1 MGHREVGVPEV
12 ETQALT
18 GRATG
23 RIPALTRKALITTP
37 GKSSIDWRIHLE
49 LRVLRSP
56 GV

>member
-1 MGHREVGVPEV
+1 MGHREVGVP

-23 RIPALTRKALITTP
+23 EDTSLTKEGTYSTP
-37 GKSSIDWRIHLE
+37 GKWSIDWTIHLD